1 MRKALFSTLAVL
13 MTASANFVFAQSN
26 NVAILD
32 DNGKKSLEITYVSE
46 APEYIAFDMV
56 GGDRLRVGLYGQTS
70 NVSNHDGTCTAS
82 YDIQTL
88 LDSPSGEMFRNSY
101 AECDKIYVYHTTE
114 KEFLFEV
121 DASDLSK

>member
-26 NVAILD
+26 DVAILD

-56 GGDRLRVGLYGQTS
+56 GGNRMRVGLYGQTS

-88 LDSPSGEMFRNSY
+88 LDCPSGKAFEKSY
-101 AECDKIYVYHTTE
+101 EQCDKIYVYHTKQE
-114 KEFLFEV
+114 NFLFEV
-121 DASDLSK
+121 NASDLSK